1 MTHTTNHCSTSALRT
16 VHTTSWIAV
25 AAAALALAV
34 PGAGPAHAGVDPGD
48 PASVT
53 GDGAHTVG
61 AAPRTGDVA
70 PSSCPLRRVMTTY
83 VRCDDLTGNGV
94 PAPAWILER

>member
-1 MTHTTNHCSTSALRT
+1 MTHTTDPFTTSASRS

-34 PGAGPAHAGVDPGD
+34 PGAGPAHAVVDPGD
-48 PASVT
+48 PAPVT
-53 GDGAHTVG
+53 LGAHTVE
-61 AAPRTGDVA
+61 AVPRTGVVV
-70 PSSCPLRRVMTTY
+70 PSSCPLSRVMTTY

-94 PAPAWILER
+94 SAPAWILER